1 MTSHIEFN
9 PPHTGAQSMPI
20 RRRRLFPKL
29 TYRDKLC
36 RSLFNLELQLG
47 QARTKEERDR
57 LNQKILDL
65 QMVQREHEAKVAVS
79 NEKRKATLLRKKK
92 YGDRPWQ

>member
-1 MTSHIEFN
+1 M
-9 PPHTGAQSMPI
+9 

-29 TYRDKLC
+29 TYRDKLRKC
-36 RSLFNLELQLG
+36 ISDLNMQLG

-57 LNQKILDL
+57 LDQQILDL
-65 QMVQREHEAKVAVS
+65 QRVQRQHEATVAMS
-79 NEKRKATLLRKKK
+79 NWKRKATLLRKKK

>member
-1 MTSHIEFN
+1 MR
-9 PPHTGAQSMPI
+9 G
-20 RRRRLFPKL
+20 RRRLFPKL
-29 TYRDKLC
+29 TFRDKL
-36 RSLFNLELQLG
+36 RKSVFDLEVQLG

-65 QMVQREHEAKVAVS
+65 QTLQGEYEAKLARS
-79 NEKRKATLLRKKK
+79 NRKRKATLLRKKM

>member
-1 MTSHIEFN
+1 M
-9 PPHTGAQSMPI
+9 

-29 TYRDKLC
+29 TVRDKL
-36 RSLFNLELQLG
+36 RKSLFDLELQLG
-47 QARTKEERDR
+47 QGGTREDRDR

-65 QMVQREHEAKVAVS
+65 QRVQREYEAKLSMS
-79 NEKRKATLLRKKK
+79 NRKRKATLLRKKM